1 MPKHEAATWFEDGAE
16 TQKLSLR
23 ITDAETQWETATM
36 LKHEP

>member
-1 MPKHEAATWFEDGAE
+1 MPKHEAATWFEDDAE

-23 ITDAETQWETATM
+23 NIDAEDTVETATM